1 MLGFVARRLLYLV
14 PVLVAVSLLT
24 FLIASLLPGDLA
36 YVILGDQATPEKVA
50 ALRHDMGLDQ
60 PIWWRYLSWLGNVL
74 QGDFGR
80 SFRTGQTVLQAVA
93 ERLPVSI
100 ELMLLA
106 QLGALAIGIP
116 LAIACAVRSGSAFDR
131 FMTGSAFSM
140 LSVPAF
146 LSAILLIYLFAVELR
161 WLAATG
167 YVPFGEAPVGN
178 LRSFLLPALTL
189 ALGEWPVLMRVLRS
203 DMIATLQEDY
213 IAMARAKGLKPSRI
227 LLVHALK
234 PSSLTL
240 VTVTGINIGRLI
252 GGTVIVES
260 IFALPGIGRLLLG
273 AIFTRDLIILQ
284 GVVLFVA
291 IGYVLMNFI
300 VDMLYA
306 VLDPR
311 IRHGHA
317 FDNYRPGCRRRSGQ
331 ADAPAGDAVL
341 DGGGLA
347 DF

>member
-1 MLGFVARRLLYLV
+1 MLGFLARRLFYLL
-14 PVLVAVSLLT
+14 PVLFAVSLLT

-60 PIWWRYLSWLGNVL
+60 PIWWRYLGWLGHVL
-74 QGDFGR
+74 EGDFGR

-93 ERLPVSI
+93 ERLPVSF

-106 QLGALAIGIP
+106 ELGALAIGIP

-131 FMTGSAFSM
+131 FVTGTAFSM
-140 LSVPAF
+140 LSLPAF
-146 LSAILLIYLFAVELR
+146 LSAILLIYFFAVELR
-161 WLAATG
+161 WLPATG
-167 YVPFGEAPVGN
+167 YVPFSEDPLGN
-178 LRSFLLPALTL
+178 LRCFVLPALTL

-240 VTVTGINIGRLI
+240 VTVTGINIGRLM

-273 AIFTRDLIILQ
+273 SIYTRDLIILQ
-284 GVVLFVA
+284 GVVLCVA
-291 IGYVLMNFI
+291 VGYVLINFI

-306 VLDPR
+306 MLDPR
-311 IRHGHA
+311 IRYGHA
-317 FDNYRPGCRRRSGQ
+317 
-331 ADAPAGDAVL
+331 
-341 DGGGLA
+341 
-347 DF
+347 

>member
-14 PVLVAVSLLT
+14 PVLIAVSLLT

-50 ALRHDMGLDQ
+50 ALRHDMGLDE
-60 PIWWRYLSWLGNVL
+60 PIWWRYLSWVGHVL

-93 ERLPVSI
+93 ERLPVSL
-100 ELMLLA
+100 ELMVLA
-106 QLGALAIGIP
+106 ELGALAIGIP

-131 FMTGSAFSM
+131 FMTGSAFGM

-161 WLAATG
+161 WLPATG
-167 YVPFGEAPVGN
+167 YVPFEEDPIGN

-273 AIFTRDLIILQ
+273 AVFTRDLIILQ

-291 IGYVLMNFI
+291 CGYVLMNFI

-317 FDNYRPGCRRRSGQ
+317 
-331 ADAPAGDAVL
+331 
-341 DGGGLA
+341 
-347 DF
+347 

>member
-1 MLGFVARRLLYLV
+1 MLGFVVRRLLYLV
-14 PVLVAVSLLT
+14 PVLIAVSLLT

-161 WLAATG
+161 WLPATG
-167 YVPFGEAPVGN
+167 YVPFNEDPVGN
-178 LRSFLLPALTL
+178 LRCFLLPALTL

-317 FDNYRPGCRRRSGQ
+317 
-331 ADAPAGDAVL
+331 
-341 DGGGLA
+341 
-347 DF
+347 

>member
-1 MLGFVARRLLYLV
+1 MLSFLVRRLLYLV

-36 YVILGDQATPEKVA
+36 YVVLGDQATPEKVA

-60 PIWWRYLSWLGNVL
+60 PIWWRYISWLGKVL
-74 QGDFGR
+74 EGDLGR

-93 ERLPVSI
+93 ERLPVSL
-100 ELMLLA
+100 ELMFLA
-106 QLGALAIGIP
+106 EIVGLAIGVP
-116 LAIACAVRSGSAFDR
+116 LAIICSVRSGSAFDR
-131 FMTGSAFSM
+131 FMTGSAFAM
-140 LSVPAF
+140 LSVPTF
-146 LSAILLIYLFAVELR
+146 LSAILFIYVFAVELR
-161 WLAATG
+161 WLPATG
-167 YVPFGEAPVGN
+167 YVPFEEDVIGN
-178 LRSFLLPALTL
+178 LRFFALPALTL
-189 ALGEWPVLMRVLRS
+189 ALAEWPGIMRVLRS

-213 IAMARAKGLKPSRI
+213 IALAKAKGLKSSRI

-240 VTVTGINIGRLI
+240 VTVTGINIGRLM
-252 GGTVIVES
+252 GGAVIVES

-273 AIFTRDLIILQ
+273 AIYTRDLVILQ

-291 IGYVLMNFI
+291 FGYVLMNFI

-317 FDNYRPGCRRRSGQ
+317 
-331 ADAPAGDAVL
+331 
-341 DGGGLA
+341 
-347 DF
+347 

>member
-1 MLGFVARRLLYLV
+1 MLGFVARRLLYLL

-60 PIWWRYLSWLGNVL
+60 PIWWRYLSWLGHVL
-74 QGDFGR
+74 EGDFGR
-80 SFRTGQTVLQAVA
+80 SFRTGQTVLQAVS

-106 QLGALAIGIP
+106 ELAALAIGIP

-131 FMTGSAFSM
+131 LVTGSAFGM

-146 LSAILLIYLFAVELR
+146 LAAILLIYLFAVELR
-161 WLAATG
+161 WLPATG
-167 YVPFGEAPVGN
+167 YVPFGEDPVGN
-178 LRSFLLPALTL
+178 LRSFVLPALTL

-260 IFALPGIGRLLLG
+260 VFALPGIGRLLLG
-273 AIFTRDLIILQ
+273 AIYTRDLIILQ

-291 IGYVLMNFI
+291 CGYVLMNFV

-306 VLDPR
+306 ILDPR

-317 FDNYRPGCRRRSGQ
+317 
-331 ADAPAGDAVL
+331 
-341 DGGGLA
+341 
-347 DF
+347 

>member
-1 MLGFVARRLLYLV
+1 MLGFVARRLLYLL
-14 PVLVAVSLLT
+14 PVLLAVSLLT

-36 YVILGDQATPEKVA
+36 YVILGDQATPDKVA

-60 PIWWRYLSWLGNVL
+60 PIWWRYLGWLGHVL
-74 QGDFGR
+74 EGDFGR

-93 ERLPVSI
+93 ERLPVTF

-106 QLGALAIGIP
+106 ELAALVIGIP
-116 LAIACAVRSGSAFDR
+116 LAIACAVRAGSAFDR
-131 FMTGSAFSM
+131 IVTGSAFGM

-146 LSAILLIYLFAVELR
+146 LAAILLIYFFAVELR
-161 WLAATG
+161 WLPATG
-167 YVPFGEAPVGN
+167 YVPFSEDPLGN
-178 LRSFLLPALTL
+178 LRCFVLPAFTL

-213 IAMARAKGLKPSRI
+213 IAMARAKGLKRSRI

-240 VTVTGINIGRLI
+240 VTVTGINIGRLM

-273 AIFTRDLIILQ
+273 SIYTRDLIILQ
-284 GVVLFVA
+284 GVVLCVA
-291 IGYVLMNFI
+291 AGYVLINFI

-317 FDNYRPGCRRRSGQ
+317 
-331 ADAPAGDAVL
+331 
-341 DGGGLA
+341 
-347 DF
+347 

>member
-1 MLGFVARRLLYLV
+1 MLGFVARKLLYLV

-60 PIWWRYLSWLGNVL
+60 PIWWRYASWLGHVL

-80 SFRTGQTVLQAVA
+80 SFRTGQTVLQAVT
-93 ERLPVSI
+93 ERLPVSL
-100 ELMLLA
+100 ELMVLA
-106 QLGALAIGIP
+106 ELGALAIGIP

-131 FMTGSAFSM
+131 FMTGSAFGM

-161 WLAATG
+161 WLPATG
-167 YVPFGEAPVGN
+167 YVPFEEDPVGN

-291 IGYVLMNFI
+291 LGYVLMNFI

-317 FDNYRPGCRRRSGQ
+317 
-331 ADAPAGDAVL
+331 
-341 DGGGLA
+341 
-347 DF
+347 

>member
-36 YVILGDQATPEKVA
+36 YVILGDQATPDKVA

-60 PIWWRYLSWLGNVL
+60 PILWRYLSWLGHVL

-80 SFRTGQTVLQAVA
+80 SFRTGQTVLQVVS
-93 ERLPVSI
+93 ERLPVSL
-100 ELMLLA
+100 ELMFLA
-106 QLGALAIGIP
+106 ELAALAIGIP

-131 FMTGSAFSM
+131 FMTGTAFSM

-146 LSAILLIYLFAVELR
+146 LGAILLIYLFAVELR
-161 WLAATG
+161 WLPATG
-167 YVPFGEAPVGN
+167 YVPFGEDSIGN
-178 LRSFLLPALTL
+178 LRCFVLPALTL

-240 VTVTGINIGRLI
+240 ITVTGINIGRLI

-260 IFALPGIGRLLLG
+260 IFALPGIGRVLLG
-273 AIFTRDLIILQ
+273 AIYTRDLIILQ

-291 IGYVLMNFI
+291 LGYVLMNFI

-317 FDNYRPGCRRRSGQ
+317 
-331 ADAPAGDAVL
+331 
-341 DGGGLA
+341 
-347 DF
+347 